1 MNVLIIIAKGKQ
13 VFRIL
18 KSDDFLAYN
27 GNLIIKL
34 INKILYIEEILPF
47 LNFKQQ
53 LNKQQIVTQNLKK
66 NPSIL
71 NMNILSILN
80 EPKLDG
86 IL

>member
-1 MNVLIIIAKGKQ
+1 MNDS
-13 VFRIL
+13 

-66 NPSIL
+66 T
-71 NMNILSILN
+71 
-80 EPKLDG
+80 K
-86 IL
+86 